1 MVSLNQ
7 THILFR
13 VLNKL
18 TNVFLDIFYQGKI
31 LEDIVPRKHIK
42 FGKSTLHP
50 PHSTSYFVLNQIT
63 KGNISKEIGFEMYNN
78 FYDIGSGY
86 GRVLLYF
93 NRFFQKQA
101 LNYSI
106 YGLELQEDI
115 FLRCKNNT
123 KKNNLE
129 IINANALKFH
139 FKSDSIV
146 FLFNPFDRS
155 TLEAFVGNIKSSN
168 KRICVVFWGHNKF
181 EHFPPS
187 ESKLYKLSKLESCLI
202 WKNEIK

>member
-1 MVSLNQ
+1 MGIV
-7 THILFR
+7 
-13 VLNKL
+13 NKL

-42 FGKSTLHP
+42 SGNSTLHP

-63 KGNISKEIGFEMYNN
+63 KGNILKEIGFEMYNN

-93 NRFFQKQA
+93 NRFFKKQA

-115 FLRCKNNT
+115 FLSC
-123 KKNNLE
+123 KKNTQKVKIE
-129 IINANALKFH
+129 IINANALKFR

-146 FLFNPFDRS
+146 FLFNPFDSS
-155 TLEAFVGNIKSSN
+155 TLEEFVNNIKSEML
-168 KRICVVFWGHNKF
+168 F
-181 EHFPPS
+181 
-187 ESKLYKLSKLESCLI
+187 
-202 WKNEIK
+202 

>member
-1 MVSLNQ
+1 MGRLNQ
-7 THILFR
+7 TPILFR
-13 VLNKL
+13 IVNKL
-18 TNVFLDIFYQGKI
+18 TNVFLDLFYQGKI
-31 LEDIVPRKHIK
+31 LEDIIPRKHITS
-42 FGKSTLHP
+42 GKSTLHP
-50 PHSTSYFVLNQIT
+50 PHSTSYFVLNQII

-115 FLRCKNNT
+115 FLRCKKNT
-123 KKNNLE
+123 QKVKIE
-129 IINANALKFH
+129 IINANALKFR
-139 FKSDSIV
+139 FKSDSIM
-146 FLFNPFDRS
+146 FLFNPFDNS
-155 TLEAFVGNIKSSN
+155 TLEAFVSNIKSSN

-181 EHFPPS
+181 EYFPQN
-187 ESKLYKLSKLESCLI
+187 ESKLYKISNLESCLI
-202 WKNEIK
+202 WKNEII